1 MKNQTVDLFKD
12 LIDDL
17 DQHNSDN
24 NEEIKVPEQN
34 THG

>member
-1 MKNQTVDLFKD
+1 MKNTTVDIFRD

-17 DQHNSDN
+17 DQHNSDD
-24 NEEIKVPEQN
+24 NEEIKVFEQN

>member
-1 MKNQTVDLFKD
+1 MKNQTVDIFRG

-24 NEEIKVPEQN
+24 NEEIKVLEQN